1 VSSLDAS
8 LDTVTLWRP
17 TGQEEIDLVA
27 ASKWR
32 AWPSRLPEQPIF
44 YPVLNRWYATKIARE
59 WNAPRDGVGYVTRFD
74 VRKAYLDQF
83 PVQQA
88 GGREVLEYW
97 IPAEELVGFNEN
109 ITGVIREVARY
120 LGPVPDEEFDRAEAA
135 LGVQFPRS
143 WREYLQGQ
151 SWLSRGWMETG
162 SYLTLLTPGE
172 SLEIVEAWELAAQLH
187 PGVMILGTDDSR
199 EMLAV
204 DSRDPLAPVV
214 LVDITSD
221 GWANALPQMPVEQFI
236 TEVEAGTFTFT
247 RE

>member
-1 VSSLDAS
+1 MSSPDTS

-27 ASKWR
+27 ASEWR
-32 AWPSRLPEQPIF
+32 AWPPRLPEQPIF

-59 WNAPRDGVGYVTRFD
+59 WNVPRGGVGYVTRFD

-97 IPAEELVGFNEN
+97 IPADELVGFNEN
-109 ITGVIREVARY
+109 ITDAIREVARY
-120 LGPVPDEEFDRAEAA
+120 LGPVPDEEFERAEAA
-135 LGVQFPRS
+135 HGRQFPGA
-143 WREYLQGQ
+143 WREYLQGRA
-151 SWLSRGWMETG
+151 WLSRGWMETG
-162 SYLTLLTPGE
+162 SYLTLLTPEE
-172 SLEIVEAWELAAQLH
+172 SRELVEAWDVTAQLH
-187 PGVMILGTDDSR
+187 PGVMLLGTDGGR
-199 EMLAV
+199 EMLVV
-204 DSRDPLAPVV
+204 DSRDPLSPVT

-236 TEVEAGTFTFT
+236 TQVEAGTFNLTG
-247 RE
+247 E

>member
-1 VSSLDAS
+1 VSSLDTP

-27 ASKWR
+27 ASEWR
-32 AWPSRLPEQPIF
+32 AWPPRLPEQPIF

-59 WNAPRDGVGYVTRFD
+59 WNVPRGGVGYVTTFD
-74 VRKAYLDQF
+74 VRKSYLDQF

-109 ITGVIREVARY
+109 ITGVIREVARH
-120 LGPVPDEEFDRAEAA
+120 LGPVPDEEFERAEAA
-135 LGVQFPRS
+135 LGRHFPGA

-151 SWLSRGWMETG
+151 AWLSRGWMETG
-162 SYLTLLTPGE
+162 SYLTLLTPDE
-172 SLEIVEAWELAAQLH
+172 SLEIVEAWELAARLH
-187 PGVMILGTDDSR
+187 PGVMILGTDGSR

-204 DSRDPLAPVV
+204 DSRDPLAPVT

-221 GWANALPQMPVEQFI
+221 GWASALPQMPVEQLI
-236 TEVEAGTFTFT
+236 TEVEAGTFKFT
-247 RE
+247 WE